1 MNAQKA
7 KSVSPRSMNGKAVAS
22 EPRPPSRKRASRGQ
36 SAVEFAMIS
45 VLALVVMLVGI
56 QFALIGQAAV
66 AVSQGSS
73 ALARYA
79 ASSVNNSLGTYNGS
93 VAGGALPPAAQ
104 QVLSQSLN
112 TNSWNDLTVTVSSKT
127 GSGATSSNPPKQGDQ
142 LTITLSYV
150 TTSKLALPSPF
161 LAVPPLFPGITFPA
175 SVGATDS
182 QMYE

>member
-7 KSVSPRSMNGKAVAS
+7 KSVPPRSMNGKAVAS
-22 EPRPPSRKRASRGQ
+22 EPRRPLRKRASRGQ

-45 VLALVVMLVGI
+45 VLALVVMLIGI

-93 VAGGALPPAAQ
+93 VAGSALPPAAQ

-127 GSGATSSNPPKQGDQ
+127 GSGGTSSNPPNQGDQ

-150 TTSKLALPSPF
+150 TTSKLALPNPF